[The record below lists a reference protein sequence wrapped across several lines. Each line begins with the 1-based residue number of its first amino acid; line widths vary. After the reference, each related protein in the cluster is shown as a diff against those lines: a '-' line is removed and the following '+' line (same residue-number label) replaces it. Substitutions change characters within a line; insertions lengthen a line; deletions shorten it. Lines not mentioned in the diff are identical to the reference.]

1 MTAGLVNRWLSTG
14 ELDVPLPGSGAT
26 AGRWRRLSRLAEIDV
41 VAGRLAEAHTDAV
54 AILAELN
61 GPAPEPDVLWG
72 VWAAEAP
79 DTTVTAHARGHRIAL
94 AGTKAWC
101 SGAGICKAALVT
113 ARLDDGRR
121 ALFAVDLGDERVRP
135 LEPTWRNPGMAD
147 SDTRAVQFS
156 DAPAI
161 PVGRP
166 GDYLERPGFWFGAIG
181 VAACWLGAAR
191 AVAAPLY
198 QHVARG
204 VPDPHALAHLGAV
217 DAALTAAEATLAAA
231 AAYVDGDPR
240 NQSGL
245 AELTARRA
253 RAVVETA
260 ADEAIVRTGRALGPG
275 PLCMDGGHARR
286 VADLTVYLRQSHA
299 ERDLESLGMQAA
311 VNCDP
316 R

>member
-1 MTAGLVNRWLSTG
+1 
-14 ELDVPLPGSGAT
+14 
-26 AGRWRRLSRLAEIDV
+26 
-41 VAGRLAEAHTDAV
+41 
-54 AILAELN
+54 
-61 GPAPEPDVLWG
+61 
-72 VWAAEAP
+72 
-79 DTTVTAHARGHRIAL
+79 
-94 AGTKAWC
+94 
-101 SGAGICKAALVT
+101 
-113 ARLDDGRR
+113 
-121 ALFAVDLGDERVRP
+121 
-135 LEPTWRNPGMAD
+135 
-147 SDTRAVQFS
+147 
-156 DAPAI
+156 
-161 PVGRP
+161 
-166 GDYLERPGFWFGAIG
+166 
-181 VAACWLGAAR
+181 
-191 AVAAPLY
+191 
-198 QHVARG
+198 
-204 VPDPHALAHLGAV
+204 
-217 DAALTAAEATLAAA
+217 LTAAEATLAAA